1 MAVLAEALQAFSEA
15 VNSASRAREV
25 SFSPDSS
32 NSSATQLLRI
42 SLDRFSP
49 GRGTLLVTK
58 HSLYSTPC
66 WEYSAPGLG
75 LERTLEDYI
84 IPDRNPVYKSLRKL
98 VESLRGDEMEV
109 DTAAFTH
116 KPQRDSLFWDDWK
129 TGVFGEVYRGE
140 IYTAVLGA
148 IKDRIDRLT
157 INGLIHVDLF
167 GGDGEFVDLL
177 QQHLPRNGRDSQF
190 HIVDFNRKSLE
201 KAAQGLSL
209 AQVEVHYGDIVSAE
223 DLFADVPKPPN
234 LVTAIGGLCSG
245 VVARA
250 QGLDIARKIFG
261 GMDSEGIFIAT
272 NYAPS
277 VLNASD
283 YLSIGFQVEQMSVP
297 QNYFSGKF
305 PTQLYVLRKSLEL
318 PSPTPMIL
326 S

>member
-1 MAVLAEALQAFSEA
+1 MAVSAEALQAFSAA
-15 VNSASRAREV
+15 VNSESRAREV
-25 SFSPDSS
+25 SLSPDSS
-32 NSSATQLLRI
+32 SSSATQVLRI

-58 HSLYSTPC
+58 HNLYSRPC
-66 WEYSAPGLG
+66 WEYSAPGMG
-75 LERTLEDYI
+75 LARTLEDYI
-84 IPDRNPVYKSLRKL
+84 VPNRSPVYDSLRKL

-148 IKDRIDRLT
+148 VKNRIERLI

-167 GGDGEFVDLL
+167 GGDGEFVDFL
-177 QQHLPRNGRDSQF
+177 QEYLPRNGRDSQF
-190 HIVDFNRKSLE
+190 HIVDSNKKSLE
-201 KAAQGLSL
+201 KAVQRFSL
-209 AQVEVHYGDIVSAE
+209 EQAGVHYGDIISTE
-223 DLFADVPKPPN
+223 DVFTDVPQPPN

-245 VVARA
+245 VVTRA
-250 QGLDIARKIFG
+250 QGLDIARKIFE
-261 GMDSEGIFIAT
+261 GMESEGIFIAT
-272 NYAPS
+272 NYTPS

-283 YLSIGFQVEQMSVP
+283 YSSMGFQVEQMSIP

-305 PTQLYVLRKSLEL
+305 PTQFYVLRKPLERSL
-318 PSPTPMIL
+318 SAKVA
-326 S
+326 